1 MKVRV
6 INDATLTVT
15 AGQIVDIPDDEAA
28 RAVRLGLVE
37 EVKEAPA
44 KATKKK

>member
-1 MKVRV
+1 MKIKVV
-6 INDATLTVT
+6 KDATLTVT
-15 AGQIVDIPDDEAA
+15 AGQIVDIPDDQVA
-28 RAVRLGLVE
+28 RAVLLGLVE